1 MRDLTQ
7 QALDT
12 IKIIILASAVVLSV
26 QYVFADWSG
35 PTDNPPDGNPEPPV
49 NVSIDD
55 QEKTG
60 PLYVGGLISRYGIL
74 IEDGELCLGGEC
86 KDAWP
91 ASLDP
96 LWDGPDTSG
105 NISYTA
111 GDVSVGGGSITAGQ
125 GAFTGGVLVG
135 DSTDSVETFLKVD
148 AKNIV
153 GKPSAEQ
160 CDETADLGNM
170 FLRPKNDST
179 YLFICG
185 IGTGQQNGCS
195 AGSFCW
201 RWV

>member
-74 IEDGELCLGGEC
+74 IEDGGLTLGGVP
-86 KDAWP
+86 KDEWP
-91 ASLDP
+91 TSDDP
-96 LWDGPDTSG
+96 LWTEDGAG

-111 GDVSVGGGSITAGQ
+111 GDVSVGAGNITAGQ
-125 GAFTGGVLVG
+125 GTFTEGVTVGTQNGDIEYLHLDNKAGVGDPLVEDCNSLSAGGKMYFDSSIGVLYLCMQG
-135 DSTDSVETFLKVD
+135 RSTMEE
-148 AKNIV
+148 N
-153 GKPSAEQ
+153 GWKPIFIDYA
-160 CDETADLGNM
+160 
-170 FLRPKNDST
+170 ST
-179 YLFICG
+179 
-185 IGTGQQNGCS
+185 Q
-195 AGSFCW
+195 
-201 RWV
+201 